1 MINKEL
7 SLALE
12 TLWIYTVYDFLVA
25 IQARRFAREVKWHV
39 ELTPSWY
46 DVQRHAYNLRKALG
60 VATREEKTLL
70 LQKFRNAVRL
80 RRKV

>member
-25 IQARRFAREVKWHV
+25 IQARRLAREGKWHV

-46 DVQRHAYNLRKALG
+46 DVQRHAFNLRAALG
-60 VATREEKTLL
+60 VANKEEKTLM
-70 LQKFRNAVRL
+70 LQKFRNAVQQ